1 MVSIEPFLAG
11 ARHFKTYQ
19 SCDKLHSAPELG
31 GDSQRNRQTQIVI
44 VVDEDGSTRQTLT
57 ELFVSSNLDCIAF
70 KSAAQYLQYSKPDI
84 PSCLVVGL
92 PLQGIEGTVDASLIT
107 SDPHPPIIFIA
118 DCCDIRLC
126 VRAIKAGAVDY
137 LIKPFSSH
145 AVLKAVNLALER
157 DIVERRYRAEAAIL
171 EARYATLTSRERD
184 VLILVVAGLL
194 NKQAAGELG
203 IKQNTLQIHRGK
215 VMRKMNANS
224 LADLVRMAIVLGIPL
239 PPVVSPIC
247 EPESDRKLNV
257 RYARTSTL
265 LTLVSALSGNDQMNS
280 QPAKALIQ
288 SR

>member
-1 MVSIEPFLAG
+1 
-11 ARHFKTYQ
+11 
-19 SCDKLHSAPELG
+19 
-31 GDSQRNRQTQIVI
+31 
-44 VVDEDGSTRQTLT
+44 
-57 ELFVSSNLDCIAF
+57 
-70 KSAAQYLQYSKPDI
+70 
-84 PSCLVVGL
+84 
-92 PLQGIEGTVDASLIT
+92 
-107 SDPHPPIIFIA
+107 
-118 DCCDIRLC
+118 
-126 VRAIKAGAVDY
+126 
-137 LIKPFSSH
+137 
-145 AVLKAVNLALER
+145 
-157 DIVERRYRAEAAIL
+157 
-171 EARYATLTSRERD
+171 
-184 VLILVVAGLL
+184 L

-265 LTLVSALSGNDQMNS
+265 PTLVSALSGNDQMNS

>member
-11 ARHFKTYQ
+11 ARHFRTYQ
-19 SCDKLHSAPELG
+19 SRDKVHSAPELG
-31 GDSQRNRQTQIVI
+31 GDSQRSRQTQVVI

-70 KSAAQYLQYSKPDI
+70 KSAAQYLRYSKPDI

-92 PLQGIEGTVDASLIT
+92 PLPGTEGTVDASRIT

-118 DCCDIRLC
+118 DCCDIRSC
-126 VRAIKAGAVDY
+126 VRVIKAGAVDY
-137 LIKPFSSH
+137 LIKPFSSD

-157 DIVERRYRAEAAIL
+157 DIVERRYRAETAIL

-224 LADLVRMAIVLGIPL
+224 LADLVRMAIALGIPL
-239 PPVVSPIC
+239 PPVVSLTC
-247 EPESDRKLNV
+247 ESESSRKLNV
-257 RYARTSTL
+257 RYARPSTR
-265 LTLVSALSGNDQMNS
+265 LTLV
-280 QPAKALIQ
+280 
-288 SR
+288 